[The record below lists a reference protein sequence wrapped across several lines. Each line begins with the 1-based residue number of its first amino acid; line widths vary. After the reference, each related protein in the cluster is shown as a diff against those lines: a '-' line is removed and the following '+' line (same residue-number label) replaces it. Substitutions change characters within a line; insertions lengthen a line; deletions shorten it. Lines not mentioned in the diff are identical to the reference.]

1 MEGIISPVFGCKI
14 SRIKRHKGNF
24 FESFSYL
31 VGYQNYKMAYFCRME
46 KLLPI
51 AIEAA
56 SKAGKAIME
65 VYATPFE
72 VYIKDDD
79 SPVTQA
85 DLRASNIIKETLKPT
100 GLPFVSEEDLPPDR
114 SQFNRYW
121 LVDPLDGTVEFVNRN
136 GEFTVNIALID
147 NKQPVLGVIY
157 APVMETLWYNDEDK
171 IYKEIGGK
179 MVLSGLCRQGVMTPC
194 PYRESEK
201 PRKESPFTVLVS
213 RSHRTQEVDDYI
225 NKVLRPAH
233 PDLVIDT
240 QGSSLKFARLA
251 EGTAD
256 VYVCY
261 SKTKE
266 WDTAAADAILRAA
279 GGKVLRISDGQPLEY
294 SKKDYPNP
302 PFVAWAASE
311 KC

>member
-1 MEGIISPVFGCKI
+1 MKE
-14 SRIKRHKGNF
+14 
-24 FESFSYL
+24 
-31 VGYQNYKMAYFCRME
+31 
-46 KLLPI
+46 LLQY
-51 AIEAA
+51 AIDAA
-56 SKAGKAIME
+56 LKAGKAIME
-65 VYATPFE
+65 VYAQPFE
-72 VYIKDDD
+72 VYTKDDD

-85 DLRASNIIKETLKPT
+85 DLRASNIIKEVLKPT

-114 SQFNRYW
+114 SQYKRYW

-147 NKQPVLGVIY
+147 DKQPVLGVIY
-157 APVMETLWYNDEDK
+157 APVMDRMWNAECGMRNYECGIAQGDA
-171 IYKEIGGK
+171 
-179 MVLSGLCRQGVMTPC
+179 GLR
-194 PYRESEK
+194 PYSAFSIPHSEF
-201 PRKESPFTVLVS
+201 PRPFTVLVS
-213 RSHRTQEVDDYI
+213 RSHRTPEVDAYI
-225 NKVLRPAH
+225 NKVLRPVH

-251 EGTAD
+251 EGSAD

-302 PFVAWAASE
+302 PFVAFAPASILMV
-311 KC
+311 

>member
-1 MEGIISPVFGCKI
+1 MK
-14 SRIKRHKGNF
+14 
-24 FESFSYL
+24 
-31 VGYQNYKMAYFCRME
+31 Q
-46 KLLPI
+46 LLEL
-51 AIEAA
+51 AQHAA
-56 SKAGKAIME
+56 LEAGKAIME
-65 VYATPFE
+65 VYAQPFE
-72 VYIKDDD
+72 VYTKDDD

-85 DLRASNIIKETLKPT
+85 DLRASNIIKEILKPT
-100 GLPFVSEEDLPPDR
+100 GIPFVSEEDLPPDR

-147 NKQPVLGVIY
+147 DKQPVLGVIY
-157 APVMETLWYNDEDK
+157 APVM
-171 IYKEIGGK
+171 GK
-179 MVLSGLCRQGVMTPC
+179 MWNAECGMLNAELTSQKGHSAFSIHNSAFSTKQER
-194 PYRESEK
+194 
-201 PRKESPFTVLVS
+201 PFTVLVS
-213 RSHRTQEVDDYI
+213 RSHRTPEVDEYI

-251 EGTAD
+251 ERSAD

-279 GGKVLRISDGQPLEY
+279 GGKVLRINDGQPLEY
-294 SKKDYPNP
+294 SKKEYPNP
-302 PFVAWAASE
+302 PFVAWAAHRNTL
-311 KC
+311 

>member
-1 MEGIISPVFGCKI
+1 MEQ
-14 SRIKRHKGNF
+14 
-24 FESFSYL
+24 L
-31 VGYQNYKMAYFCRME
+31 L
-46 KLLPI
+46 KL
-51 AIEAA
+51 AQQAA
-56 SKAGKAIME
+56 LEAGKAIME
-65 VYATPFE
+65 VYAQPFE

-85 DLRASNIIKETLKPT
+85 DLRASNIIKEMLKPT
-100 GLPFVSEEDLPPDR
+100 GIPFVSEEDLPPDR
-114 SQFNRYW
+114 SQFKRYW

-147 NKQPVLGVIY
+147 DKQPVLGVIY
-157 APVMETLWYNDEDK
+157 APVLDRMWNAECGMQNAECGMQNESFS
-171 IYKEIGGK
+171 IHNSAFSIHKE
-179 MVLSGLCRQGVMTPC
+179 R
-194 PYRESEK
+194 
-201 PRKESPFTVLVS
+201 PFTVLVS
-213 RSHRTQEVDDYI
+213 RSHRTPEVDEYI

-251 EGTAD
+251 EGSAD

-302 PFVAWAASE
+302 PFVAWAKTAQ
-311 KC
+311 

>member
-1 MEGIISPVFGCKI
+1 MK
-14 SRIKRHKGNF
+14 
-24 FESFSYL
+24 
-31 VGYQNYKMAYFCRME
+31 Q
-46 KLLPI
+46 LLEL
-51 AIEAA
+51 AQHAA
-56 SKAGKAIME
+56 LEAGKAIME
-65 VYATPFE
+65 VYAQPFE

-85 DLRASNIIKETLKPT
+85 DLRASNIIKEMLKPT
-100 GLPFVSEEDLPPDR
+100 GIPFVSEEDLPPDR
-114 SQFNRYW
+114 SQFKRYW

-147 NKQPVLGVIY
+147 DKQPVLGVIY
-157 APVMETLWYNDEDK
+157 APVLDRMWNAECRMKNEECGMQNVECRMK
-171 IYKEIGGK
+171 NEECRIHKE
-179 MVLSGLCRQGVMTPC
+179 R
-194 PYRESEK
+194 
-201 PRKESPFTVLVS
+201 PFTVLVS
-213 RSHRTQEVDDYI
+213 RSHRTPEVDEYI

-251 EGTAD
+251 EGSAD

-302 PFVAWAASE
+302 PFVAWAKTAQ
-311 KC
+311 

>member
-1 MEGIISPVFGCKI
+1 
-14 SRIKRHKGNF
+14 
-24 FESFSYL
+24 
-31 VGYQNYKMAYFCRME
+31 ME

-56 SKAGKAIME
+56 RKAGKAIME

-72 VYIKDDD
+72 VYTKDDD

-85 DLRASNIIKETLKPT
+85 DLRASNIIKETLKST

-114 SQFNRYW
+114 SQFERYW

-157 APVMETLWYNDEDK
+157 APVLDRMWNAECGMWNYECGIMNAECRIAQGDA
-171 IYKEIGGK
+171 
-179 MVLSGLCRQGVMTPC
+179 GLCSNSAFRIQH
-194 PYRESEK
+194 SELS
-201 PRKESPFTVLVS
+201 RPFTVLVS

-311 KC
+311 SR

>member
-1 MEGIISPVFGCKI
+1 ME
-14 SRIKRHKGNF
+14 
-24 FESFSYL
+24 
-31 VGYQNYKMAYFCRME
+31 Q
-46 KLLPI
+46 LLEL
-51 AIEAA
+51 AKQAA
-56 SKAGKAIME
+56 LEAGKAIME
-65 VYATPFE
+65 VYAQPFE
-72 VYIKDDD
+72 VYTKDDD

-85 DLRASNIIKETLKPT
+85 DLRASNIIKEILRPT
-100 GLPFVSEEDLPPDR
+100 GIPFISEEDLPPDR
-114 SQFNRYW
+114 SQYNRYW

-147 NKQPVLGVIY
+147 DKQPVLGVIY
-157 APVMETLWYNDEDK
+157 APVTDTIWYADEGHWTKD
-171 IYKEIGGK
+171 GGQK
-179 MVLSGLCRQGVMTPC
+179 TKNKKFPASSPQSLV
-194 PYRESEK
+194 
-201 PRKESPFTVLVS
+201 PRPSSSVPHPFTVLVS
-213 RSHRTQEVDDYI
+213 RSHRTPEVDEYI

-251 EGTAD
+251 EGSAD

-279 GGKVLRISDGQPLEY
+279 GGHVLRISDGQPLEY

-302 PFVAWAASE
+302 PFVAWAARR
-311 KC
+311 

>member
-1 MEGIISPVFGCKI
+1 MKE
-14 SRIKRHKGNF
+14 
-24 FESFSYL
+24 
-31 VGYQNYKMAYFCRME
+31 
-46 KLLPI
+46 LLQY
-51 AIEAA
+51 AIDAA
-56 SKAGKAIME
+56 LKAGKAIME
-65 VYATPFE
+65 VYAQPFE
-72 VYIKDDD
+72 VYTKDDD

-85 DLRASNIIKETLKPT
+85 DLRASNIIKEILKPT

-114 SQFNRYW
+114 SQYKRYW

-136 GEFTVNIALID
+136 DEFTVNIALID
-147 NKQPVLGVIY
+147 DKQPVLGVIY
-157 APVMETLWYNDEDK
+157 APVLDKLWTSEDQQLSTLNSQ
-171 IYKEIGGK
+171 
-179 MVLSGLCRQGVMTPC
+179 LST
-194 PYRESEK
+194 
-201 PRKESPFTVLVS
+201 FTVLVS
-213 RSHRTQEVDDYI
+213 RSHRTPEVDAYI

-251 EGTAD
+251 EGSAD

-294 SKKDYPNP
+294 SKKEYPNP
-302 PFVAWAASE
+302 PFVAWA
-311 KC
+311 K

>member
-1 MEGIISPVFGCKI
+1 
-14 SRIKRHKGNF
+14 
-24 FESFSYL
+24 
-31 VGYQNYKMAYFCRME
+31 
-46 KLLPI
+46 
-51 AIEAA
+51 
-56 SKAGKAIME
+56 ME
-65 VYATPFE
+65 VYAQPFE
-72 VYIKDDD
+72 VYTKDDD

-85 DLRASNIIKETLKPT
+85 DLRASNIIKDILKTT
-100 GLPFVSEEDLPPDR
+100 GLPFVSEEDLPPDH
-114 SQFNRYW
+114 SQFTRYW

-157 APVMETLWYNDEDK
+157 APVLDRMWDSVHV
-171 IYKEIGGK
+171 G
-179 MVLSGLCRQGVMTPC
+179 LSHYGS
-194 PYRESEK
+194 REE
-201 PRKESPFTVLVS
+201 RPFTVLVS
-213 RSHRTQEVDDYI
+213 RSHRTPEVDDYI

-251 EGTAD
+251 EGSAD

-294 SKKDYPNP
+294 SKADYPNP
-302 PFVAWAASE
+302 PFVAWTAGR
-311 KC
+311 

>member
-1 MEGIISPVFGCKI
+1 ME
-14 SRIKRHKGNF
+14 
-24 FESFSYL
+24 
-31 VGYQNYKMAYFCRME
+31 Q
-46 KLLPI
+46 LLEL
-51 AIEAA
+51 AKHAA
-56 SKAGKAIME
+56 LEAGKAIME
-65 VYATPFE
+65 VYAQPFE
-72 VYIKDDD
+72 VFTKDDD

-85 DLRASNIIKETLKPT
+85 DLRASNIIKEILKPT
-100 GLPFVSEEDLPPDR
+100 SLPFVSEEDLPPDR
-114 SQFNRYW
+114 SQYKRYW

-147 NKQPVLGVIY
+147 DKQPVLGVIY
-157 APVMETLWYNDEDK
+157 APVMDRMWNAECGMLNESFRIHHSAFRIDK
-171 IYKEIGGK
+171 K
-179 MVLSGLCRQGVMTPC
+179 R
-194 PYRESEK
+194 
-201 PRKESPFTVLVS
+201 PFTVLVS
-213 RSHRTQEVDDYI
+213 RSHRTPEVDAYI

-251 EGTAD
+251 EGSAD

-294 SKKDYPNP
+294 SKVDYPNP
-302 PFVAWAASE
+302 PFVAWAAGW
-311 KC
+311 

>member
-1 MEGIISPVFGCKI
+1 
-14 SRIKRHKGNF
+14 
-24 FESFSYL
+24 
-31 VGYQNYKMAYFCRME
+31 ME
-46 KLLPI
+46 KLLQF
-51 AIEAA
+51 AIHAA
-56 SKAGKAIME
+56 RKAGKAIME
-65 VYATPFE
+65 VYAQPFE
-72 VYIKDDD
+72 VYTKDDD

-85 DLRASNIIKETLKPT
+85 DLRASNIIKEILKPT

-114 SQFNRYW
+114 SQYKRYW

-147 NKQPVLGVIY
+147 DKQPVLGVIY
-157 APVMETLWYNDEDK
+157 APVMDK
-171 IYKEIGGK
+171 MWDSMHVG
-179 MVLSGLCRQGVMTPC
+179 LSHCGSRTE
-194 PYRESEK
+194 R
-201 PRKESPFTVLVS
+201 PFTVLVS
-213 RSHRTQEVDDYI
+213 RSHRTPEVDAYI

-251 EGTAD
+251 EGSAD

-294 SKKDYPNP
+294 SKKEYPNP
-302 PFVAWAASE
+302 PFVAWARIS
-311 KC
+311 

>member
-1 MEGIISPVFGCKI
+1 MK
-14 SRIKRHKGNF
+14 
-24 FESFSYL
+24 
-31 VGYQNYKMAYFCRME
+31 Q
-46 KLLPI
+46 LLEL
-51 AIEAA
+51 AKHAA
-56 SKAGKAIME
+56 LEAGKAIME

-72 VYIKDDD
+72 VYTKDDD

-85 DLRASNIIKETLKPT
+85 DLRASNIIKEILKPT

-114 SQFNRYW
+114 SQFKRYW

-147 NKQPVLGVIY
+147 DKQPVLGVIY
-157 APVMETLWYNDEDK
+157 APVLDRMWNAECGMQNAELLPP
-171 IYKEIGGK
+171 IGYSAFSAK
-179 MVLSGLCRQGVMTPC
+179 HER
-194 PYRESEK
+194 
-201 PRKESPFTVLVS
+201 PFTVLVS
-213 RSHRTQEVDDYI
+213 RSHRTPEVDKYI
-225 NKVLRPAH
+225 NKVLRPVH

-251 EGTAD
+251 EGSAD

-279 GGKVLRISDGQPLEY
+279 GGKVLRISDGKPLEY
-294 SKKDYPNP
+294 SKKEYPNP
-302 PFVAWAASE
+302 PFVAWAPQ
-311 KC
+311 

>member
-1 MEGIISPVFGCKI
+1 M
-14 SRIKRHKGNF
+14 NTW
-24 FESFSYL
+24 L
-31 VGYQNYKMAYFCRME
+31 T
-46 KLLPI
+46 I

-56 SKAGKAIME
+56 LKAGKAIME
-65 VYATPFE
+65 VYAQPFE
-72 VYIKDDD
+72 VYTKDDD

-85 DLRASNIIKETLKPT
+85 DLRASNIIKETLQPT

-121 LVDPLDGTVEFVNRN
+121 IVDPLDGTAEFVKRN

-157 APVMETLWYNDEDK
+157 APVTDQLWYADGGHWTKDRGHKTEDEK
-171 IYKEIGGK
+171 LSILSPQSLVPSPSSS
-179 MVLSGLCRQGVMTPC
+179 VLR
-194 PYRESEK
+194 
-201 PRKESPFTVLVS
+201 PFTVLVS
-213 RSHRTQEVDDYI
+213 RSHRTPEVDEYI

-251 EGTAD
+251 EGSAD

-294 SKKDYPNP
+294 SKKEYPNP
-302 PFVAWAASE
+302 PFVAWAANQNPLHFIDS
-311 KC
+311 

>member
-1 MEGIISPVFGCKI
+1 MET
-14 SRIKRHKGNF
+14 
-24 FESFSYL
+24 
-31 VGYQNYKMAYFCRME
+31 
-46 KLLPI
+46 LLQY
-51 AIEAA
+51 AINAA
-56 SKAGKAIME
+56 LEAGKTIME
-65 VYATPFE
+65 VYAQPFE
-72 VYIKDDD
+72 VYTKDDD

-85 DLRASNIIKETLKPT
+85 DLRASNIIKEILKPT
-100 GLPFVSEEDLPPDR
+100 GLPFVSEEDLPEDR
-114 SQFNRYW
+114 SSFHRYW
-121 LVDPLDGTVEFVNRN
+121 LVDPLDGTAEFVKRN

-147 NKQPVLGVIY
+147 DKQPVLGVIY
-157 APVMETLWYNDEDK
+157 APVTEQLWYADGT
-171 IYKEIGGK
+171 IGFHH
-179 MVLSGLCRQGVMTPC
+179 CER
-194 PYRESEK
+194 SEAIQDNSLVG
-201 PRKESPFTVLVS
+201 PSHCGSRTERPFTVLVS

-225 NKVLRPAH
+225 NKVLRPNH

-251 EGTAD
+251 EGSAD

-302 PFVAWAASE
+302 PFVAFAPASIP
-311 KC
+311 KA

>member
-1 MEGIISPVFGCKI
+1 MDE
-14 SRIKRHKGNF
+14 
-24 FESFSYL
+24 
-31 VGYQNYKMAYFCRME
+31 
-46 KLLPI
+46 LLQY
-51 AIEAA
+51 AIHAA
-56 SKAGKAIME
+56 REAGKAIME
-65 VYATPFE
+65 VYAQPFE
-72 VYIKDDD
+72 VYTKADD

-85 DLRASNIIKETLKPT
+85 DLRASNIIKEMLKLT

-114 SQFNRYW
+114 SQFKRYW

-147 NKQPVLGVIY
+147 DKQPVLGVIY
-157 APVMETLWYNDEDK
+157 APVLDKLWTSSDPQ
-171 IYKEIGGK
+171 
-179 MVLSGLCRQGVMTPC
+179 LSIVNYQLST
-194 PYRESEK
+194 
-201 PRKESPFTVLVS
+201 FTVLVS
-213 RSHRTQEVDDYI
+213 RSHRTPEVDAYI
-225 NKVLRPAH
+225 NKVLRPDH

-251 EGTAD
+251 ERSAD

-294 SKKDYPNP
+294 SKEEYPNP
-302 PFVAWAASE
+302 PFVAWAPGW
-311 KC
+311 

>member
-1 MEGIISPVFGCKI
+1 MAFGLWLLAALTDSIIADLIRNLRNIGSCQWSEAI
-14 SRIKRHKGNF
+14 N
-24 FESFSYL
+24 
-31 VGYQNYKMAYFCRME
+31 NYFCTM
-46 KLLPI
+46 KQLLEL
-51 AIEAA
+51 AKHAA
-56 SKAGKAIME
+56 LEAGKAIME
-65 VYATPFE
+65 VYAQPFE
-72 VYIKDDD
+72 VYTKDDD

-85 DLRASNIIKETLKPT
+85 DLRASNIIKEILKPT

-114 SQFNRYW
+114 SQYQRYW

-147 NKQPVLGVIY
+147 DKQPILGVIY
-157 APVMETLWYNDEDK
+157 APVLDKMWTSEDQQLYTLNSK
-171 IYKEIGGK
+171 R
-179 MVLSGLCRQGVMTPC
+179 ST
-194 PYRESEK
+194 
-201 PRKESPFTVLVS
+201 FTVLVS
-213 RSHRTQEVDDYI
+213 RSHRTPEVDAYI

-251 EGTAD
+251 EGSAD

-294 SKKDYPNP
+294 SKEDYPNP
-302 PFVAWAASE
+302 PFVAWAAGW
-311 KC
+311 

>member
-1 MEGIISPVFGCKI
+1 
-14 SRIKRHKGNF
+14 
-24 FESFSYL
+24 
-31 VGYQNYKMAYFCRME
+31 MAQ
-46 KLLPI
+46 LLEF
-51 AIEAA
+51 AKQSALE
-56 SKAGKAIME
+56 AGKAIME
-65 VYATPFE
+65 VYAQPFE
-72 VYIKDDD
+72 VYTKDDD

-85 DLRASNIIKETLKPT
+85 DLRASNIIKEILKPT

-114 SQFNRYW
+114 SQYKRYW

-147 NKQPVLGVIY
+147 NKQPVMGVIY
-157 APVMETLWYNDEDK
+157 APILDTIWYNMENSVVIK
-171 IYKEIGGK
+171 RGK
-179 MVLSGLCRQGVMTPC
+179 DFSGRCRTPVGTMGHDPLSA
-194 PYRESEK
+194 K
-201 PRKESPFTVLVS
+201 PRKTSRPFTVLVS
-213 RSHRTQEVDDYI
+213 RSHRTPEVDAYI

-251 EGTAD
+251 EGSAD

-294 SKKDYPNP
+294 SKKEYPNP
-302 PFVAWAASE
+302 PFVAWAAHRNTL
-311 KC
+311 